1 MNKLLTVIHNYRFEL
16 RIISIISI
24 ISLLISFIV
33 FYTSKNELLK
43 SEITKKDY
51 NTAKQNAHNSAI
63 SSYVFLGISILS
75 ILLQLI

>member
-1 MNKLLTVIHNYRFEL
+1 MDKLLTVIHNYKFEL

-33 FYTSKNELLK
+33 LYTSKNELLK

-51 NTAKQNAHNSAI
+51 NTAKQNVANSAI
-63 SSYVFLGISILS
+63 SGYVFLGISILS
-75 ILLQLI
+75 VILQLI